1 MEAPG
6 PQELT
11 RDAVGYFCNMTVVE
25 HKGPKGQIFLT
36 DREQPLWF
44 TSVRDTMAF
53 TMLPGEPK
61 NIAAIY
67 VTDMGRASW
76 DTPEPGIWIDAHTAF
91 YVLGSDRIGGMRAQ
105 EVVPFAKRADADLF
119 VQRHGGVCRR
129 FRRDTTGKRTGTRR
143 VVLPF
148 VYHALP
154 PGSTRRLSEAA
165 DIRVTMRA

>member
-1 MEAPG
+1 MQRLRSLAAFLLVVLVSGGCSDKTPVEAPG

-44 TSVRDTMAF
+44 TSVRDTLAF

-67 VTDMGRASW
+67 VTDIGRASW
-76 DTPEPGIWIDAHTAF
+76 DTPEPGTWIDARTAF
-91 YVLGSDRIGGMRAQ
+91 YVLGSDRVGGMRAQ
-105 EVVPFAKRADADLF
+105 EVVSFSKRADAELF
-119 VQRHGGVCRR
+119 AQRHGGV
-129 FRRDTTGKRTGTRR
+129 
-143 VVLPF
+143 VVDFDAIPQDSVLAP
-148 VYHALP
+148 V
-154 PGSTRRLSEAA
+154 E
-165 DIRVTMRA
+165 